1 MKYFNTL
8 PKILT
13 SDFKGNSIALTNIL
27 ARVSFIPESLQE
39 TTLYYDY
46 NIKDSDSPESV
57 AYKYYGNSEHF
68 WIVLLS
74 NQMLDPQWD
83 WPLSRND
90 FDNYIVEKYG
100 SFSNATTTVHHYEKI
115 VTTTISNNNKDP
127 KVEYFIIDERT
138 YNIAPSNPK
147 VFRLS
152 TGETITVKTEKRII
166 TNFQYENELNDSK
179 REIKLLN
186 NSYIGLIQDQL
197 LALMTEQ

>member
-1 MKYFNTL
+1 
-8 PKILT
+8 
-13 SDFKGNSIALTNIL
+13 
-27 ARVSFIPESLQE
+27 
-39 TTLYYDY
+39 
-46 NIKDSDSPESV
+46 
-57 AYKYYGNSEHF
+57 
-68 WIVLLS
+68 
-74 NQMLDPQWD
+74 MLDPQWD

-147 VFRLS
+147 LFRLP

-186 NSYIGLIQDQL
+186 NNYIGLIQDQL